1 MSSTPDTVSS
11 SMRALKN
18 RKPRQPFGPRPRAR
32 GGRRRLGA
40 APARARRVIATHR
53 KRSALIDV
61 ICGPGRDLKAFAE
74 LSRTALPSEGSARFA
89 IMAYVGSGCEGCSWI
104 PRARSLSLRSYKLQ
118 DNIYS
123 LDRLETARHTAND
136 NSTCVS
142 KRIHAAPLNASSAV
156 IAAMAFFSKLSAGL
170 NTQVVPVS
178 REAPRRNAHEEIAL
192 ATCSIS
198 CSVIGRCP
206 RKTLDRRRTLR
217 LPLANERAL
226 LGRCERLSVPLGA
239 GWDRKISL

>member
-61 ICGPGRDLKAFAE
+61 ICGRDLKAFAE

-178 REAPRRNAHEEIAL
+178 REAPRRNAHELDRLGDVLDFLLGHRPMPSKDARPAPHTTT
-192 ATCSIS
+192 ATC
-198 CSVIGRCP
+198 
-206 RKTLDRRRTLR
+206 
-217 LPLANERAL
+217 ERAGPPWQVRAPVRASRGG
-226 LGRCERLSVPLGA
+226 LGP
-239 GWDRKISL
+239 KISL